1 MGGIGET
8 TLAKEVAWKAENDK
22 LFDQAVFAEKNKTIL
37 MILDNIWENLDLLA
51 VGIPHGNDHKGC
63 KILLTARSEDTLSRK
78 MDSKQNFSVGIL
90 KEEEAWSLFKKM
102 AGDY

>member
-1 MGGIGET
+1 
-8 TLAKEVAWKAENDK
+8 
-22 LFDQAVFAEKNKTIL
+22 